1 MKLVIQRVEEASV
14 SVDGEVIG
22 QVGKG
27 FMVLVGFTHG
37 DTEEKAQKLAKK
49 MLGLRIFPD
58 SEGKTNLSL
67 GDVDG
72 GLLIISQFTL
82 YADCRKGYRPSFVN
96 AAAPDRAKE
105 LYDYFVA
112 LCRESN
118 PKVETGSFGAHMRVS
133 LVNQGPFTVIL
144 EE

>member
-67 GDVDG
+67 KDVGG
-72 GLLIISQFTL
+72 GLLIVSQFTL
-82 YADCRKGYRPSFVN
+82 YADCRKGNRPSFVH
-96 AAAPDRAKE
+96 AAAGDMANE
-105 LYDYFVA
+105 LYEYLVE
-112 LCRESN
+112 LCRKDGV
-118 PKVETGSFGAHMRVS
+118 PTETGRFGAMMEVE
-133 LVNQGPFTVIL
+133 LINDGPFTVML